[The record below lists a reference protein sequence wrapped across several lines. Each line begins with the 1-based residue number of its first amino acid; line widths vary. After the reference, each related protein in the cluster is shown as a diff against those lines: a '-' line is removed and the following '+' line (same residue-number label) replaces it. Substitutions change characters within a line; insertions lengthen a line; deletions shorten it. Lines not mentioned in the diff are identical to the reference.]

1 MNPRVAEIPP
11 SLIRAINARKRP
23 GDIDLGLGEPTLRP
37 ALEPFDAATRWI
49 AEHGCPYTPNAGF
62 PELRAAIARR
72 YGGHRFP
79 EPESVCVT
87 VGSEEAIYLAIKT
100 VVDPDRDEVLVVEP
114 CYLAYPKIC
123 GMEGI
128 RHRTVA
134 LSPEEGFRPDAGRV
148 LSALREDTR
157 LLVLN
162 SPANPTGRIWPRE
175 ELRALARGLTDRPR
189 PVYVLWDDVYRE
201 LYYGE
206 EPPASLAEYH
216 PHTLIAGS
224 LSKSNALTGLRL
236 GWLIGPAEAVQ
247 GAIKVHQFVNTA
259 ASTFSQRVALALLER
274 PDGTAEHRE
283 WYARMREVLLEA
295 AAGFDLPVLPPEGAF
310 YAMVRLPE
318 RLRGDS
324 VHAAGS
330 LLDRCRVVTVPG
342 RAFGESGEGWLRLS
356 WVAPEETLVE
366 GVRRLGEALR
376 EGLGK

>member
-37 ALEPFDAATRWI
+37 ALEPFETATRWI

-72 YGGHRFP
+72 YGGDRFAQA
-79 EPESVCVT
+79 ESVCVT

-100 VVDPDRDEVLVVEP
+100 VVDPEQDEVLVVEP

-134 LSPEEGFRPDAGRV
+134 LSAEEGFRPDAARV
-148 LSALREDTR
+148 LKALREDTR

-175 ELRALARGLTDRPR
+175 ELRALARGLADRPQ

-201 LYYGE
+201 LYHGE

-259 ASTFSQRVALALLER
+259 ASTFSQRVALAVMDR
-274 PDGTAEHRE
+274 PGGTAEHRE
-283 WYARMREVLLEA
+283 WYVRMRRVLLDA
-295 AAGFDLPVLPPEGAF
+295 AARYDLDVLPPEGTF

-318 RLRGDS
+318 TLREDS
-324 VHAAGS
+324 VRAAES

-376 EGLGK
+376 GE